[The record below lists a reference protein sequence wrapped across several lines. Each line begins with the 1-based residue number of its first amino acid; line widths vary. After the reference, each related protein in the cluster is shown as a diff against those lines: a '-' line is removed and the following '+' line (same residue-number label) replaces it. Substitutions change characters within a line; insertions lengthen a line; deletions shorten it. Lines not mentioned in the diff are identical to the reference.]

1 MSFFS
6 AIAGAFKKAVPAII
20 KGIKRGGGKMLKGL
34 KSTGERIVK
43 GVKRGTRAVKNLFQK
58 KVKPWKEGD
67 PPRGFVNVGGGKMA
81 YKGGKPVTGKV
92 IRDRGLGDRIKVKGE
107 GSKTFSYIDNLTD
120 PESILL

>member
-58 KVKPWKEGD
+58 KLNLGKKETHPLD
-67 PPRGFVNVGGGKMA
+67 
-81 YKGGKPVTGKV
+81 
-92 IRDRGLGDRIKVKGE
+92 L
-107 GSKTFSYIDNLTD
+107 
-120 PESILL
+120 